1 MEIKDLI
8 GAFGADKQKEVEELI
23 NGLKL
28 SGNPLGAIKDKPE
41 LFGGILKDNP
51 DFAKVFDAEVSSR
64 VTKGLETGIE
74 NWKTK
79 NLDKLYQD
87 RYSKENPA
95 ETPEQKRIAALE
107 IESKENRL
115 RAERAELKS
124 TAIAA
129 LTTAKVESPAD
140 LAALLFDDGKEPLE
154 KVKFLADHLTTLRQ
168 SIEKATTDKIL
179 KDNGRILDDH
189 EKDKGKYYT
198 PAQIEAMSDR
208 ELHENKGKV
217 LESMTFNQNLQ

>member
-1 MEIKDLI
+1 
-8 GAFGADKQKEVEELI
+8 
-23 NGLKL
+23 
-28 SGNPLGAIKDKPE
+28 
-41 LFGGILKDNP
+41 
-51 DFAKVFDAEVSSR
+51 
-64 VTKGLETGIE
+64 
-74 NWKTK
+74 
-79 NLDKLYQD
+79 
-87 RYSKENPA
+87 
-95 ETPEQKRIAALE
+95 
-107 IESKENRL
+107 
-115 RAERAELKS
+115 
-124 TAIAA
+124 
-129 LTTAKVESPAD
+129 
-140 LAALLFDDGKEPLE
+140 LLFDDGKEPLE